1 MLKHILR
8 IRLMELY
15 IFVIVYKS
23 LEKDGKKK
31 TLNALV
37 SLPDSP
43 APSVALSLGPVGFAL
58 NL

>member
-1 MLKHILR
+1 
-8 IRLMELY
+8 MELY

-23 LEKDGKKK
+23 LEKDGEKKP
-31 TLNALV
+31 LNALV

-43 APSVALSLGPVGFAL
+43 ALSVALSLGPVGFAL

>member
-1 MLKHILR
+1 
-8 IRLMELY
+8 MELY